1 MVENILILGNGFDLA
16 MGRQT
21 SYEDFL
27 RFLNSLSVLLY
38 CQKAYNQQIDVK
50 DYDFLLEEY
59 NNPSIAVLTKEELQE
74 QIQSKDFQIEKKI
87 KSKRRSNNY
96 REALNLE
103 KFLVSNSEGNDAISY
118 FDKLNFQ
125 EELKLYE
132 LLPDKVKL
140 GVVLECLSNHCNI
153 KNEQLENF
161 FEENKNDESAVGIVR
176 KVIIMGE
183 GLLKVRG
190 AREKKDDIESK
201 YLLDVDII
209 DDLIQKTGK
218 EYKWLLKIR
227 DNLFLKYINEN
238 KYKLGKKW
246 SSIELVISD
255 IAEAISYLKR
265 HLEEFSQIFSNGSDI
280 DLTKIQE
287 KFITK
292 PNFAALS
299 FVTNYQLG
307 QRFDYGS
314 MGFQKVMDVCNEKFI
329 QSLEELTDYLEFYL
343 TYLDKLDFE
352 KQKIEKKESNLDVIE
367 ELKNAKVLTFN
378 YTNTAKV
385 LLEIPEK
392 NTHFIHGRI
401 DFARDK
407 KTINTM
413 VFGIEDKE
421 DKEEKT
427 ENINPDLISYQKFYQ
442 RIIKETG
449 SDYRKFFENPK
460 DSGKSVDD
468 MNIIVF
474 GHSVDPLDKEIFK
487 KCFKLAEERG
497 GKYKFIF
504 NYYDE
509 KAKREIVKNLTIIL
523 GKEKMISLTAEQKVA
538 FVKCDDVQRMER
550 ELL

>member
-16 MGRQT
+16 MGRKT

-27 RFLNSLSVLLY
+27 RFLNSLSFLLY
-38 CQKAYNQQIDVK
+38 CQETYNQQIDVK
-50 DYDFLLEEY
+50 NYDFLL
-59 NNPSIAVLTKEELQE
+59 KEFDDIFE
-74 QIQSKDFQIEKKI
+74 
-87 KSKRRSNNY
+87 
-96 REALNLE
+96 
-103 KFLVSNSEGNDAISY
+103 NSESNPEES
-118 FDKLNFQ
+118 FQ
-125 EELKLYE
+125 DELDFYKS
-132 LLPDKVKL
+132 LPDKGKL
-140 GVVLECLSNHCNI
+140 GLLLECLSDYFVVN
-153 KNEQLENF
+153 NEPLQNSFGEKRNF
-161 FEENKNDESAVGIVR
+161 KAYSDFNETFRWILLSILKSIIEEESDV
-176 KVIIMGE
+176 
-183 GLLKVRG
+183 
-190 AREKKDDIESK
+190 ESK
-201 YLLDVDII
+201 CSLDI
-209 DDLIQKTGK
+209 DVIADLIQKIDGK
-218 EYKWLLKIR
+218 NYDWLLKIKN
-227 DNLFLKYINEN
+227 NLFLRFINEN
-238 KYKLGKKW
+238 KSKLGKKW

-307 QRFDYGS
+307 QKFDYGS

-352 KQKIEKKESNLDVIE
+352 KRKIEKKRSNLDAIE
-367 ELKNAKVLTFN
+367 GLEKAKVLTFN
-378 YTNTAKV
+378 YTDTANR
-385 LLEIPEK
+385 LFGISEE

-407 KTINTM
+407 KSINTM

-460 DSGKSVDD
+460 NSGETVDD

-474 GHSVDPLDKEIFK
+474 GHSVDPLDKEIFE
-487 KCFKLAEERG
+487 KCFELAEERG

-523 GKEKMISLTAEQKVA
+523 GKERMISLTAEQKVA

>member
-1 MVENILILGNGFDLA
+1 MVKNILILGNGFDLA
-16 MGRQT
+16 MGRKT

-27 RFLNSLSVLLY
+27 RFLNLLTFLLY
-38 CQKAYNQQIDVK
+38 CQKACNQKLDVK
-50 DYDFLLEEY
+50 NYNFLLEEY
-59 NNPSIAVLTKEELQE
+59 NNLNIASLTKEELQE
-74 QIQSKDFQIEKKI
+74 QIKRKNIQINEKVDSMQGKNNFQEAKI
-87 KSKRRSNNY
+87 
-96 REALNLE
+96 LE
-103 KFLVSNSEGNDAISY
+103 KLLVSTSEGNDAISY

-132 LLPDKVKL
+132 LLSDKVKL
-140 GVVLECLSNHCNI
+140 GVVLECLSNYCNI

-176 KVIIMGE
+176 KIIIMGD

-201 YLLDVDII
+201 YFLDVDII
-209 DDLIQKTGK
+209 DKVTKDY
-218 EYKWLLKIR
+218 EWLLKIR
-227 DNLFLKYINEN
+227 DNLFLRFINEN
-238 KYKLGKKW
+238 KSKLGEKW
-246 SSIELVISD
+246 SNIELVISD
-255 IAEAISYLKR
+255 IAEAISYFKG

-299 FVTNYQLG
+299 FVVDYLIG
-307 QRFDYGS
+307 HRFDYS
-314 MGFQKVMDVCNEKFI
+314 IGFQKVIDVCNEKFI
-329 QSLEELTDYLEFYL
+329 ESLEDFTDYLEFYL

-352 KQKIEKKESNLDVIE
+352 KRKIEKKRSNLDVIE
-367 ELKNAKVLTFN
+367 GVENAKVLTFN
-378 YTNTAKV
+378 YTDTANK
-385 LLEIPEK
+385 LFGIPEG

-401 DFARDK
+401 DFARK
-407 KTINTM
+407 KKPFNTM
-413 VFGIEDKE
+413 VFGIEDKAS
-421 DKEEKT
+421 KL
-427 ENINPDLISYQKFYQ
+427 ENINSDLIYYQKFYQ

-449 SDYRKFFENPK
+449 SDYRKFFATIEGSDARKLKPI
-460 DSGKSVDD
+460 DD

-474 GHSVDPLDKEIFK
+474 GHSVDTLDKEIFIN
-487 KCFKLAEERG
+487 CFNFTKESE

-509 KAKREIVKNLTIIL
+509 KAKREIVKNLSIIL
-523 GKEKMISLTAEQKVA
+523 GKEEMISLTAERKVT
-538 FVKCDDVQRMER
+538 FVKCDDVEGMKR

>member
-16 MGRQT
+16 MERKT
-21 SYEDFL
+21 SYGDFL
-27 RFLNSLSVLLY
+27 RFLNSLSFLLS
-38 CQKAYNQQIDVK
+38 CQEVCNQQLDAK
-50 DYDFLLEEY
+50 NYDFLLKEY
-59 NNPSIAVLTKEELQE
+59 NNLNIASLTKEELQE
-74 QIQSKDFQIEKKI
+74 QIKRKNMQIKKKVDSLQRKNSFQ
-87 KSKRRSNNY
+87 
-96 REALNLE
+96 EAENLV
-103 KFLVSNSEGNDAISY
+103 KLLVSTSEEDDAISC
-118 FDKLNFQ
+118 FDNLNFQ
-125 EELKLYE
+125 EEFKFYE
-132 LLPDKVKL
+132 KLPDKVKL
-140 GVVLECLSNHCNI
+140 GLLLECLSNFC
-153 KNEQLENF
+153 KNEQLGTF
-161 FEENKNDESAVGIVR
+161 FEENRNNESAKGLVR
-176 KVIIMGE
+176 SIIITGDE
-183 GLLKVRG
+183 LLEVRSVC
-190 AREKKDDIESK
+190 EKKDDIESK

-238 KYKLGKKW
+238 KYKLGEKW

-255 IAEAISYLKR
+255 IAEAISYFKE
-265 HLEEFSQIFSNGSDI
+265 HLEEFSQIFSNGDI

-292 PNFAALS
+292 PNFDALS

-314 MGFQKVMDVCNEKFI
+314 MGFQKVMDVCNKNFI
-329 QSLEELTDYLEFYL
+329 QALEELTDYLEFYL

-352 KQKIEKKESNLDVIE
+352 KQKIEKKRSNLDAIE
-367 ELKNAKVLTFN
+367 GLEKAKVLTFN
-378 YTNTAKV
+378 YTDTANK
-385 LLEIPEK
+385 LFNIPEE

-401 DFARDK
+401 DFARK
-407 KTINTM
+407 QKLINTM
-413 VFGIEDKE
+413 VFGIE

-449 SDYRKFFENPK
+449 SDYRKIFEKPK
-460 DSGKSVDD
+460 HSGETVDD

-474 GHSVDPLDKEIFK
+474 GHSVDPLDKEIFIN
-487 KCFKLAEERG
+487 CFDLAQKRG

-523 GKEKMISLTAEQKVA
+523 GKERMISLTAEQKVA